1 MEELQPQPPLEHGE
15 QGGVCIT
22 NDSMSE
28 KVMENQLL
36 VKWDC

>member
-1 MEELQPQPPLEHGE
+1 MEELQPQPPLGHGE

-22 NDSMSE
+22 HDSMSE

-36 VKWDC
+36 VKREC